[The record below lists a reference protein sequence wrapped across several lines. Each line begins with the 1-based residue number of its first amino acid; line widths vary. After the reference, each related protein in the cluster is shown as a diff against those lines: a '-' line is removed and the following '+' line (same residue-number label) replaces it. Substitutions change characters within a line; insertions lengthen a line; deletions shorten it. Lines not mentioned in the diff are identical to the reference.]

1 MWPPRFVIAG
11 ETDMSGAMALARLR
25 QSEPVF
31 GLIQTI
37 PNPTLTE
44 LAVWSGFDFVIIDSE
59 HGVADEAAHLACL
72 QVVSGTDAF
81 AAVRVPA
88 GNFGAVGRYLD
99 LGADAIL
106 MPDVRSAE
114 DAGTF
119 VAAATTG
126 PNGTRSSTGSARA
139 SRYGLGRLS
148 DQSPLLLAMIEGRM
162 AAEGVGGII
171 ATPGI
176 GGLVIGPSDLSADLG
191 CPNDFTNP
199 AYTQAFSH
207 VERCAANA
215 RLVFGTKPHPG
226 FELERL
232 LAAGHRFIIAAA
244 DITTL
249 RDGFRAQLAAVR
261 GALATG
267 TR

>member
-1 MWPPRFVIAG
+1 MSPPRFAIAG
-11 ETDMSGAMALARLR
+11 DANVGGAQALARLR
-25 QSEPVF
+25 RLEPVF

-44 LAVWSGFDFVIIDSE
+44 LAVWSGFDFVILDGE
-59 HGVADEAAHLACL
+59 HGIADEPAHLACL
-72 QVVSGTDAF
+72 QVVAGTDAF

-106 MPDVRSAE
+106 MPDVRSGA
-114 DAGTF
+114 DAAAF

-126 PNGTRSSTGSARA
+126 PTGTRSSTGSART

-148 DQSPLLLAMIEGRM
+148 DQPPLLLAMIEGQKAVERI
-162 AAEGVGGII
+162 AAII

-176 GGLVIGPSDLSADLG
+176 DGLVIGPSDLSADLG
-191 CPNDFTNP
+191 RPNDFANA
-199 AYTQAFSH
+199 AYAQAFRH
-207 VERCAANA
+207 VERSAADA

-226 FELERL
+226 FELWRL

-244 DITTL
+244 DVTTL
-249 RDGFRAQLAAVR
+249 RDGYRAQLAAAHA
-261 GALATG
+261 ALAGETK
-267 TR
+267 